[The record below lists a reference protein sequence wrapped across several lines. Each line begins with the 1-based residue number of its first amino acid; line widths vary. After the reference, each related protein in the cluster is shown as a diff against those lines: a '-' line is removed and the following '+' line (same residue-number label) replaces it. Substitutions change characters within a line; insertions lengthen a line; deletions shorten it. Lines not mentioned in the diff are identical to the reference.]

1 MLPVSE
7 TNDSGGGGTPEAKV
21 GTSSWVVKIN
31 CQRSPRFRRYM
42 TIIRGMGPGKASQ
55 ISEKGGLQVREK
67 CVRVRSTRTMGE
79 STKGSA

>member
-1 MLPVSE
+1 
-7 TNDSGGGGTPEAKV
+7 
-21 GTSSWVVKIN
+21 
-31 CQRSPRFRRYM
+31 M